1 MSSISRSDFVSSMI
15 SLLKEEDEDKSK
27 KISVEDVMEEL
38 TYDYPRLDVD
48 RLNVVNAELT
58 RFLKGKSKT
67 FRPSPNF
74 FKGVA
79 YVVKHQTASVEIAK
93 LATFCFVHVFLKFL
107 RDEIFVPS
115 KDECTRVMK
124 EESSDIPGRL
134 WMCLQDRDWV
144 QLDLCRNMM
153 DLAIESEDESI
164 RTYFLQTLCERVATC
179 PRDEDTASKL
189 FSRFERNDVQLLN
202 ILVHISRSDNFLKSN
217 TLRKRLA
224 NFSDR
229 VCKIMS
235 DAKEKRVVESC
246 VIFCRSLAQHSSTAN
261 VLFKTGC
268 VRCLVVL
275 TKTCSGSSDVMDA
288 LLLCA
293 ANNTE
298 TRAFLSRVPNFYDRV
313 TASSSKDENVLWA
326 IVLSTSRSDL
336 VEESKK
342 LVKECVLS
350 QIMYDEDED
359 MKRFVSK
366 RASAERLLRR
376 FVLNR
381 HVLTQWPA
389 YEWLCE
395 TLCMTDADLRQV
407 TTKLLNDERSSVPK
421 ELREKNAATVRRL
434 QIIIRTVKH
443 LSTKSD

>member
-93 LATFCFVHVFLKFL
+93 LATFCFVHVCLKFL

-115 KDECTRVMK
+115 KDECKRVLK
-124 EESSDIPGRL
+124 EEISDIPGRL
-134 WMCLQDRDWV
+134 WMCLRDRDWV
-144 QLDLCRNMM
+144 ELDLCRNMM

-326 IVLSTSRSDL
+326 IVLSISRSDL

-350 QIMYDEDED
+350 QIMYVLFSNISNMHITHKNNEPQIRRGRGHET
-359 MKRFVSK
+359 F
-366 RASAERLLRR
+366 RL
-376 FVLNR
+376 
-381 HVLTQWPA
+381 
-389 YEWLCE
+389 E
-395 TLCMTDADLRQV
+395 TCKCGTSFATFRV
-407 TTKLLNDERSSVPK
+407 ESSCGH
-421 ELREKNAATVRRL
+421 TVAC
-434 QIIIRTVKH
+434 IRMA
-443 LSTKSD
+443 L